1 MYTMDMGI
9 FCQMLLTSD
18 FSFLPKVALVK

>member
-1 MYTMDMGI
+1 MDMGI